1 MASANSTSD
10 PYANEQWKPI
20 KGYEGFYEVSD
31 HGRVRSVDRVIPHR
45 RSGQLRLK
53 GKIIVQGTDEGRH
66 MFARLCCEGTANQ
79 MYVHRLVLEA
89 FVGPCPEGMEGLHW
103 DDDQKNN
110 HLSNLR
116 WGTRSDNI
124 SDMKRNGRHFQLKKT
139 HCRRRHKLELPNLVP
154 SVLKE
159 GRRSCLACQRTHSYL
174 GNHPEMKPDFKII
187 SDQYYEAI
195 LRSAPAA

>member
-20 KGYEGFYEVSD
+20 NGWEGFYEVSD
-31 HGRVRSVDRVIPHR
+31 HGRVRSVDRVIPHA
-45 RSGQLRLK
+45 RSGQLRLR
-53 GKIIVQGTDEGRH
+53 GKIIVQGTDEGGH
-66 MFARLCCEGTANQ
+66 MFARLCRNGTAKQ

-89 FVGPCPEGMEGLHW
+89 FVGPCPDGMEGLHW

-110 HLSNLR
+110 HVSNLR
-116 WGTRSDNI
+116 WGTRSDNLRD
-124 SDMKRNGRHFQLKKT
+124 SVRNGRHNHSKKT
-139 HCRRRHKLELPNLVP
+139 HCRRGHSLKDPNLVP

-174 GNHPEMKPDFKII
+174 RPHPEMKPNFKTI
-187 SDQYYEAI
+187 SDQYYEKI
-195 LRSAPAA
+195 MRDAPAA